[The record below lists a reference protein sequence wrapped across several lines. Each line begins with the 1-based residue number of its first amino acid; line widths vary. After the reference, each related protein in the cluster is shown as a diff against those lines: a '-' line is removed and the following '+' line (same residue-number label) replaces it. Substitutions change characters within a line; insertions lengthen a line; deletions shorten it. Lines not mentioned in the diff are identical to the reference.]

1 MKLKIAVSLK
11 KKKQKRPAGWIS
23 SSKILKIKLLL
34 LLSLKS
40 LLKEVILNVIKL
52 VFRNRDVLI
61 WIWIRRNIC

>member
-1 MKLKIAVSLK
+1 
-11 KKKQKRPAGWIS
+11 
-23 SSKILKIKLLL
+23 LLL